1 MKKALFGILFAIG
14 AIGYT
19 KIVWQSGFDQGADV
33 SLCVVESMIA
43 SEDGQPIGLAETES
57 CDRAKAYESNPLWQ
71 LRRREGM
78 SDQNEQEITP
88 VSEKG
93 LVSNIA

>member
-14 AIGYT
+14 VVGYT
-19 KIVWQSGFDQGADV
+19 KLVWQSGFDQGADV

-43 SEDGQPIGLAETES
+43 SEGDVVSLTDSET

-71 LRRREGM
+71 LRRRDGM
-78 SDQNEQEITP
+78 ESQEVQETAP
-88 VSEKG
+88 LNEKG
-93 LVSNIA
+93 VVSNIT